1 VRSSAQLTRLFPGA
15 RFVPIRGNLDTRL
28 RKLDSGDYGAIV
40 LAAAG
45 LRRLEHAARISAYLP
60 VDVCVPAPGQGI
72 IAVEIRT
79 GDTRV
84 ADLASQIDDPTA
96 RVALV
101 AERAVVRRLGG
112 GCQMPIGAYARIDGG
127 VIRATATVV
136 SLDGSRAE
144 RAECAGPVT
153 DAEGIG
159 VRLAEQLLA
168 SGAGE
173 ILESVQRTQAVV
185 EGLQP

>member
-1 VRSSAQLTRLFPGA
+1 
-15 RFVPIRGNLDTRL
+15 
-28 RKLDSGDYGAIV
+28 
-40 LAAAG
+40 
-45 LRRLEHAARISAYLP
+45 
-60 VDVCVPAPGQGI
+60 
-72 IAVEIRT
+72 
-79 GDTRV
+79 
-84 ADLASQIDDPTA
+84 
-96 RVALV
+96 
-101 AERAVVRRLGG
+101 
-112 GCQMPIGAYARIDGG
+112 MPIGAYARIDGG